1 MQEHD
6 VPLAS
11 YCATR
16 ALQLG
21 QQLEHLTP
29 VVARAYASLCLT
41 SAADMRQREAL
52 RFKDLALSSCKVQGE
67 YSYYAYYSYCSYYAY
82 YSSGSNAV
90 TQ

>member
-1 MQEHD
+1 MCACVRVQEHD

-21 QQLEHLTP
+21 QRLEHLTP

-41 SAADMRQREAL
+41 CAADKRQKEAL
-52 RFKDLALSSCKVQGE
+52 RFKDLALSSCKVPR
-67 YSYYAYYSYCSYYAY
+67 SY
-82 YSSGSNAV
+82 GSTV
-90 TQ
+90 VR